1 MVFNTQREAISALTK
16 VAASD
21 LIKIRA
27 SGLENDG
34 IYRTE
39 DRIYKVSSSKKELL
53 VANKLIGKKFKNVVT
68 VYGAYECDI
77 LSSNGNVWKSYIIE
91 EERLFR
97 NKKQF
102 VFDNLDINSIGIDIN
117 RRVPFFVSV
126 LNGVIELASLGI
138 FHKDL
143 HCLNVMLDK
152 CGTPKIIDFGI
163 VTIKKKFDDINL
175 SVNINYENN

>member
-1 MVFNTQREAISALTK
+1 MVFYTQKEAISALAN
-16 VAASD
+16 VPICD

-27 SGLENDG
+27 NGLENDG
-34 IYRTE
+34 VYRTE
-39 DRIYKVSSSKKELL
+39 NKIYKISSSKKELL
-53 VANKLIGKKFKNVVT
+53 VANKLIDKKFKNVVT

-77 LSSNGNVWKSYIIE
+77 LSLHGNVWKSYIIE

-102 VFDNLDINSIGIDIN
+102 VFDDLDINSISIDVN
-117 RRVPFFVSV
+117 KRVPFFVSV
-126 LNGVIELASLGI
+126 LNGVIELASIGV

-152 CGTPKIIDFGI
+152 AGTPKIIDFGI
-163 VTIKKKFDDINL
+163 VTIKKKFENVKMSI
-175 SVNINYENN
+175 NINY